1 MPRLASAHVALC
13 ALALATLTGCGVSHM
28 PARNTN
34 FEMDRE
40 AEIDDDDIR
49 KAFEARPQM
58 PASSI
63 RLAYYTLDAEVA
75 GDLEKILGGLPGV
88 TSVYRIP
95 SLFVTGQRRL
105 SEGDGGGY
113 GYGPHHEISLKKLR
127 LLAARANTDVLVI
140 VDHGYRNLGAN
151 PLVATT
157 ALLLPVLFVPFI
169 DTEVKGY
176 VEAFVVDVRNG
187 YLYGHLSEE
196 DTRGESYATIY
207 AKSAKEYADEQWIDL
222 RQSLQKQLVK
232 LVEDERGR
240 KPVPSAP
247 PPPPPPAATGP
258 LAPPP
263 VAPPGAAP

>member
-1 MPRLASAHVALC
+1 MRRLAPLALC
-13 ALALATLTGCGVSHM
+13 ALALTALEGCGASYT
-28 PARNTN
+28 PSRNTH

-40 AEIDDDDIR
+40 AEIDDEDIR

-58 PASSI
+58 PAGAI
-63 RLAYYTLDAEVA
+63 RLAYYTLDPDVA
-75 GDLEKILGGLPGV
+75 GDLEKVLGTLPGV

-95 SLFVTGQRRL
+95 SLLVTGQRRL
-105 SEGDGGGY
+105 SEGNGY
-113 GYGPHHEISLKKLR
+113 PYEPPREVSLKKLR

-140 VDHGYRNLGAN
+140 VDHGYRSLGAN
-151 PLVATT
+151 PLIATT

-196 DTRGESYATIY
+196 DTRGETYATIY

-222 RQSLQKQLVK
+222 RMSLQKQLVK
-232 LVEDERGR
+232 LVEDERAR
-240 KPVPSAP
+240 KPAPSTP
-247 PPPPPPAATGP
+247 PPPPPPGAAVP
-258 LAPPP
+258 LAAPPA
-263 VAPPGAAP
+263 APPGASPVP